1 MIYECSNT
9 DDPHSRSLCI
19 SVSISFFINILY
31 TLFVS
36 LQIFE
41 IYKLF
46 HRFNKKKI
54 ALFALIFFQILFNSV
69 SFLYNLANIFL
80 VSDIALRHIIFIF
93 LTYIF
98 LKKLL
103 KITKNEYLSSMIK
116 TIQIIYSITICMSA
130 TIMLVFGFYYNL
142 DESYCSKPFWF
153 GIRAFGIIITTVFIA
168 ICVFLIKKFLNSVDQ
183 LHKEFMIF
191 FGYTNEIDPK
201 ILKSHLLNVLKSEEK
216 IYDLI
221 RIMVYYFV
229 SAFLTICISFYD
241 SFSHVEGISCSEHN
255 FIFKSDVILDPS
267 FEIILAWV
275 LNIFNYHMPILIVF
289 YVFQGEKKEIEK
301 RNFNV
306 FIERFTQGDNFIN
319 NLRIGRLGEEQ
330 GNN

>member
-1 MIYECSNT
+1 MISECSNT

-19 SVSISFFINILY
+19 SVSISFFINLLY
-31 TLFVS
+31 TVFVS

-46 HRFNKKKI
+46 HRIYKKKI
-54 ALFALIFFQILFNSV
+54 FLFALIFFQIVFNSASLV
-69 SFLYNLANIFL
+69 YNLANIFL

-98 LKKLL
+98 LKKFF
-103 KITKNEYLSSMIK
+103 KITKNEYLSSRLKM
-116 TIQIIYSITICMSA
+116 IQIIYSITVFMSA
-130 TIMLVFGFYYNL
+130 SIMLVFGFYYNF
-142 DESYCSKPFWF
+142 DETYCSKPFWF
-153 GIRAFGIIITTVFIA
+153 GIRALGIIITTGFIA
-168 ICVFLIKKFLNSVDQ
+168 ICVFLIKKFLHTVDQ
-183 LHKEFMIF
+183 VHKEFMNF
-191 FGYTNEIDPK
+191 FGCANEIDPK
-201 ILKSHLLNVLKSEEK
+201 ILKSHLLNVLRSEEK

-229 SAFLTICISFYD
+229 SAFLTICITFYD
-241 SFSHVEGISCSEHN
+241 SFNHIQGASCAEHN
-255 FIFKSDVILDPS
+255 FIFKSDVVLDSS

-306 FIERFTQGDNFIN
+306 FIERFTQSDNFIN
-319 NLRIGRLGEEQ
+319 NLRIGRLGAEKET
-330 GNN
+330 N

>member
-1 MIYECSNT
+1 MISQCSNT

-19 SVSISFFINILY
+19 SVSISFFINLLY
-31 TLFVS
+31 TVFVS

-41 IYKLF
+41 LFKLF
-46 HRFNKKKI
+46 HRVYKKKI
-54 ALFALIFFQILFNSV
+54 ILFALIFFQIAFNSA
-69 SFLYNLANIFL
+69 SLLYNLANIFL

-93 LTYIF
+93 MTYIF

-103 KITKNEYLSSMIK
+103 KITRNDYLSSMMKI
-116 TIQIIYSITICMSA
+116 IQIIYSITIFLSTA
-130 TIMLVFGFYYNL
+130 IMLVFGFYYNF
-142 DESYCSKPFWF
+142 DETYCSQPFWF
-153 GIRAFGIIITTVFIA
+153 GIRALGILITIVFIA
-168 ICVFLIKKFLNSVDQ
+168 ICVFLIKKFLLSVDQ
-183 LHKEFMIF
+183 LHKDFLNF

-201 ILKSHLLNVLKSEEK
+201 ILKSHLLNVLRGEEK

-229 SAFLTICISFYD
+229 SAFLTICITFYD
-241 SFSHVEGISCSEHN
+241 SFNHIQGSSCAEHN
-255 FIFKSDVILDPS
+255 FILKSDVSLDSS

-289 YVFQGEKKEIEK
+289 YVFQGEKKEKEK

-306 FIERFTQGDNFIN
+306 FIESFTQSDNFIN
-319 NLRIGRLGEEQ
+319 NLRIGRLGGEKET
-330 GNN
+330 N